1 MQQIAIGTTS
11 PDLDAAARALA
22 QSLRAVAE
30 ALPGGSTSPT
40 ALSQQLG
47 LSRVTLSKMLSSLA
61 LAEPSEMLERIP
73 GPESLREFVRASSQV
88 GVEQSRIDAAMHA
101 IDTFHQLIDH
111 FGTRA
116 ALHAAIGASTATLR
130 GRVEVTARGD
140 VFKGMRQVLGIE
152 ANTWLTSMM
161 FVPHATESDVVSVT
175 TIHGALGLRRLR
187 PDTPVFF
194 TFGPPYHQPGVEPDL
209 SQSPVSLHEF
219 YTNEP
224 AKLQTKLNG
233 KQLFHQFISDR
244 IDKHALFDMLAVSH
258 SARGSRKYGTE
269 QSRKR
274 GVSLFVDTPVR
285 MLVCDALIHR
295 DLFPGVDPELI
306 VYNCASRGPANPNDP
321 LRDVDR
327 VTFSETPTLV
337 NGADRFDV
345 DEVPNYRE
353 MVERV
358 CAQLDRHP
366 DEFRVHRLRMAYPIP
381 TFQIVMAFAAPDAP
395 ST

>member
-1 MQQIAIGTTS
+1 
-11 PDLDAAARALA
+11 
-22 QSLRAVAE
+22 
-30 ALPGGSTSPT
+30 
-40 ALSQQLG
+40 
-47 LSRVTLSKMLSSLA
+47 
-61 LAEPSEMLERIP
+61 
-73 GPESLREFVRASSQV
+73 
-88 GVEQSRIDAAMHA
+88 
-101 IDTFHQLIDH
+101 LIDH

-116 ALHAAIGASTATLR
+116 ALHAAIGASTATLKS
-130 GRVEVTARGD
+130 RVEVTARGD

-161 FVPHATESDVVSVT
+161 FVPHATEADVVSVT

-209 SQSPVSLHEF
+209 SQSPVSLHEL
-219 YTNEP
+219 YTSEP
-224 AKLQTKLNG
+224 AKLETQMNG
-233 KQLFHQFISDR
+233 KQLFHRFISDR
-244 IDKHALFDMLAVSH
+244 IDKTALYDMLAVSH
-258 SARGSRKYGTE
+258 SARGSRRFGTE

-295 DLFPGVDPELI
+295 DLFPDVNPELI

-321 LRDVDR
+321 LRDLDR
-327 VTFSETPTLV
+327 VAFSEAPVLAE
-337 NGADRFDV
+337 GSDRFDV
-345 DEVPNYRE
+345 DEVPNYRL

-358 CAQLDRHP
+358 CTQIDRHP

-395 ST
+395 R

>member
-1 MQQIAIGTTS
+1 MPVTTGVS
-11 PDLDAAARALA
+11 TPDLDSAARGLSNALKT
-22 QSLRAVAE
+22 VAE
-30 ALPGGSTSPT
+30 SLPGSNLSPT

-47 LSRVTLSKMLSSLA
+47 LSRVTLSKLLSALA

-73 GPESLREFVRASSQV
+73 GPESLREFVRASAGQ
-88 GVEQSRIDAAMHA
+88 GVNAATIDAAHHA
-101 IDTFHQLIDH
+101 IDVFDQLIDH

-130 GRVEVTARGD
+130 SRVEVSARGD

-161 FVPHATESDVVSVT
+161 FVPSATDADVISVT

-187 PDTPVFF
+187 PETPVFF

-209 SQSPVSLHEF
+209 SQSPVSLHEL

-224 AKLQTKLNG
+224 AQLETKMNG
-233 KQLFHQFISDR
+233 KQLFHRFLSER
-244 IDKHALFDMLAVSH
+244 VDKHALYDMLAVSH
-258 SARGSRKYGTE
+258 SARGSRKYGTPE
-269 QSRKR
+269 SRKR

-321 LRDVDR
+321 LRDIDR
-327 VTFSETPTLV
+327 VTFSESPVRVPHDAT
-337 NGADRFDV
+337 RFDV
-345 DEVPNYRE
+345 EEVPNYEQMIR
-353 MVERV
+353 RV
-358 CAQLDRHP
+358 CAQTRNNP
-366 DEFRVHRLRMAYPIP
+366 DDFRIYRLRMAYPIP
-381 TFQIVMAFAAPDAP
+381 TFQIVVAFAAPDAP
-395 ST
+395 HG

>member
-73 GPESLREFVRASSQV
+73 GPESLREFVRASGQV

-187 PDTPVFF
+187 
-194 TFGPPYHQPGVEPDL
+194 
-209 SQSPVSLHEF
+209 
-219 YTNEP
+219 
-224 AKLQTKLNG
+224 
-233 KQLFHQFISDR
+233 
-244 IDKHALFDMLAVSH
+244 
-258 SARGSRKYGTE
+258 
-269 QSRKR
+269 
-274 GVSLFVDTPVR
+274 
-285 MLVCDALIHR
+285 
-295 DLFPGVDPELI
+295 
-306 VYNCASRGPANPNDP
+306 
-321 LRDVDR
+321 
-327 VTFSETPTLV
+327 
-337 NGADRFDV
+337 
-345 DEVPNYRE
+345 
-353 MVERV
+353 
-358 CAQLDRHP
+358 
-366 DEFRVHRLRMAYPIP
+366 
-381 TFQIVMAFAAPDAP
+381 
-395 ST
+395 